1 MKQKFVFLLLL
12 PLFILWLPNIR
23 PAASDPGVPHDMGI
37 PDGVLDTSQ
46 DIGAD
51 SQGDGM
57 DQDNAPG
64 MDTPDDGQQGDA
76 IAALQ
81 TLMAQYQTDSGRRQ
95 TDSEILRFALA
106 AAFSLWAGRKITQR
120 RPR

>member
-23 PAASDPGVPHDMGI
+23 PAASDPGVPHEMGI
-37 PDGVLDTSQ
+37 QDVVLDTSQ